1 MAGLLLAAAPSK
13 KRERHLRTACRFF
26 SAPREVATVFDPDPA
41 SRAVPTHPATPQVT
55 GGPHTLQILATEHW
69 SLLATRSLVY
79 TEAMSRT
86 SIFVA
91 ALSGAVVALA
101 LVAQGTD
108 FGSGFV
114 AFALVLLPVVYFLGW
129 ATIVRL
135 SQVNLENARW
145 VQGMNRIR
153 NGYLQLAPELEPYFV
168 TSRYDDDAGVLEST
182 IAHVGPTPRYQP
194 FVSAP
199 GVVAVINSV
208 VAGAAAGVAAMALDL
223 GIASSLVAG
232 GVFFLASIVFFVV
245 WARGRVGRFLAG
257 AAPLFPTPAAD
268 GSD

>member
-1 MAGLLLAAAPSK
+1 LLEPDSATRVPEHPAAPSSG
-13 KRERHLRTACRFF
+13 FG
-26 SAPREVATVFDPDPA
+26 PDA
-41 SRAVPTHPATPQVT
+41 
-55 GGPHTLQILATEHW
+55 LQILSTEHW

-91 ALSGAVVALA
+91 ALTGSVVALA
-101 LVAQGTD
+101 LVAQASD

-129 ATIVRL
+129 TTIVRL
-135 SQVNLENARW
+135 AQVNLENARW

-153 NGYLQLAPELEPYFV
+153 NAYLQLAPELEPYFV
-168 TSRYDDDAGVLEST
+168 TSKYDDDAGVLVST
-182 IAHVGPTPRYQP
+182 VAHVGPTPRYQA

-208 VAGAAAGVAAMALDL
+208 VAGAAAGVAGIALDL
-223 GIASSLVAG
+223 DIAGSLVLG
-232 GVFFLASIVFFVV
+232 GVLFLASMAIFVA
-245 WARGRVGRFLAG
+245 WARGRVGGFLSG
-257 AAPLFPTPAAD
+257 SAPLFPSPPT
-268 GSD
+268 GR

>member
-1 MAGLLLAAAPSK
+1 M
-13 KRERHLRTACRFF
+13 
-26 SAPREVATVFDPDPA
+26 FDPDPA
-41 SRAVPTHPATPQVT
+41 SRVGATELATPQVSA
-55 GGPHTLQILATEHW
+55 GPHTLQILTTEHW
-69 SLLATRSLVY
+69 SLLATRGLVY

-101 LVAQGTD
+101 LVAQATD
-108 FGSGFV
+108 FGTGFV
-114 AFALVLLPVVYFLGW
+114 GFALVLLPVVYFLGW
-129 ATIVRL
+129 ATTVRL

-153 NGYLQLAPELEPYFV
+153 NAYLQLAPELEPYFV

-199 GVVAVINSV
+199 G
-208 VAGAAAGVAAMALDL
+208 
-223 GIASSLVAG
+223 G
-232 GVFFLASIVFFVV
+232 GRRYQFGRCGC
-245 WARGRVGRFLAG
+245 RGRSRCNG
-257 AAPLFPTPAAD
+257 ARPGHRVVTRRGWHVLPRVDWLLPLL
-268 GSD
+268 GER